1 MALQVG
7 LHYFSLI
14 VTAVS
19 KLRFFLVFNLPNLN
33 IISSIIIPQIM
44 WNMCDINALASKTR
58 DRSIFDVLRICITIK
73 KSNSNHSKAV
83 KGDLMIRHPTQQHA
97 YPCHPS
103 DNSGSANNHLQQHWN
118 HWHWSCSAFPMPSIT
133 PEKHRK
139 VTVTIW
145 GT

>member
-1 MALQVG
+1 MALQAG

-33 IISSIIIPQIM
+33 IISSVIIPHIM

-83 KGDLMIRHPTQQHA
+83 KGDLMIRHILHSNMLTLVIPQITLEVQITI
-97 YPCHPS
+97 C
-103 DNSGSANNHLQQHWN
+103 NNIEIIDTEVVALFQCQ
-118 HWHWSCSAFPMPSIT
+118 
-133 PEKHRK
+133 
-139 VTVTIW
+139 V
-145 GT
+145 